1 MDLITLGTAQA
12 IVFGI
17 IVFFAGIVRG
27 CIGFGFS
34 ALVVVSATQFVEPT
48 QVVPL
53 VVLLEIAASVQMA
66 VRAWRD
72 VRWDTL
78 GFMLLGVMVGTPI
91 GIWVLAAAPASTLRL
106 VLSLLIL
113 TMTAVLGAGYVYRG
127 PMSRPVLSGVGV
139 VSGIFNGI
147 AAIGG
152 MPVAIFL
159 TSAKLPIRAVRAT
172 MVVFFLFTELA
183 FLISGVIGK
192 LYHAAIINS
201 FLLACLP
208 MAVGLALGGRLFGR
222 LDERMLR
229 RIVLAVLFALAA
241 VGVLRAIFQL

>member
-1 MDLITLGTAQA
+1 MDLITAGAAQA
-12 IVFGI
+12 IFLGV

-48 QVVPL
+48 QIVPL

-66 VRAWRD
+66 LRAWRD

-78 GFMLLGVMVGTPI
+78 GFLLAGVVVGTPI
-91 GIWVLAAAPASTLRL
+91 GIWVLAAAPAPTVRL

-113 TMTAVLGAGYVYRG
+113 SMTIVLGAGYVYRG

-139 VSGIFNGI
+139 VSGVFNGI

-159 TSAKLPIRAVRAT
+159 TSAELPIRAVRAT
-172 MVVFFLFTELA
+172 MVVFFLCTELA
-183 FLISGVIGK
+183 FLISGVVGN
-192 LYHAAIINS
+192 LYHSAIINT
-201 FLLACLP
+201 FLLATVP
-208 MAVGLALGGRLFGR
+208 MAIGLALGGRLFGR

-229 RIVLAVLFALAA
+229 RMVLAVLFALAT
-241 VGVLRAIFQL
+241 VGVLRAMFQL